1 MAKIAYN
8 GMELDEVTEPQIFD
22 PPKTMLV
29 WGDCSGHVE
38 DHVKKAEVV
47 AILPRTALKYPIITE
62 DDDGY
67 EHGAFIPE
75 KPAPRMA
82 TNRELA
88 RWLAQGNGD
97 ALVLMQM
104 TNRLSREVVTT
115 ASHYFSGK
123 DNEAVSYGYNGQ
135 HCKGVR
141 KWDDEDWHAPDV
153 EYMGITDEV
162 NKCKG

>member
-1 MAKIAYN
+1 MDKIAYN

-22 PPKTMLV
+22 PPRTMLV

-88 RWLAQGNGD
+88 RWLAQGNGELAD
-97 ALVLMQM
+97 K
-104 TNRLSREVVTT
+104 TDNHKLSYNCNYAYIIDRSEE
-115 ASHYFSGK
+115 F
-123 DNEAVSYGYNGQ
+123 VSDSIE
-135 HCKGVR
+135 VR
-141 KWDDEDWHAPDV
+141 KWDDTEWHAPDV

-162 NKCKG
+162 NKCKR